1 MKSKPDKLPEERPLA
16 ETILPGTNWQK
27 RYWFIFSGQALSII
41 GSALTQFVLM
51 WWIADTTGS
60 VGKLAVAGTVALLPQ
75 ALLSPVGGVMAD
87 RYSRKM
93 IMILADVISAACVAL
108 LVILFLTDDVEL
120 WHIYLMMGVRGAM
133 QAFQSPAVEASSAML
148 VPEDFLPR
156 AAGLNQI
163 LMGATLVA
171 GAPLGALALTAMP
184 LGWALSIDVFT
195 ALLGIVPLFFF
206 TIPQF
211 RKEKTKAPFFREI
224 ISELVEG
231 IALVWKDHG
240 LKRLFLLLG
249 GIVLVIM
256 PTFTFVP
263 LLVKEHFKG
272 GVEEVGLMEGLAG
285 AGMVAGGILVTII
298 SPKRKMTW
306 ILTGLGL
313 SCFAVSLTALM
324 PANLFWA
331 AAFWWMIS
339 SFTFIFANAPLTALL
354 QTIIPNQI
362 QGRVL
367 SLLNMIMAL
376 AAPVGLMVA
385 NPLGEWLGLRGLF
398 VSVGILSG
406 LVAFSGFASYHLKN
420 LEDRKLNN

>member
-1 MKSKPDKLPEERPLA
+1 MKTKPDKLPEESPLT
-16 ETILPGTNWQK
+16 ETILPGTKWQK

-60 VGKLAVAGTVALLPQ
+60 VSKLAFAGMVALLPQ

-93 IMILADVISAACVAL
+93 IMILADIISAACVAV
-108 LVILFLTDDVEL
+108 LVILFLTNDVEL
-120 WHIYLMMGVRGAM
+120 WHIYLMMGIRGAM

-211 RKEKTKAPFFREI
+211 RKEKTKASFFREI
-224 ISELVEG
+224 ISELGEG

-354 QTIIPNQI
+354 QIIIPNRI

-367 SLLNMIMAL
+367 SLLNMIMTL
-376 AAPVGLMVA
+376 AAPVGLMMA

-420 LEDRKLNN
+420 LENRKLNN